1 MLERNSKNKW
11 SKEEDIK
18 LEELVKKNTPTKN
31 IAFRLK
37 RSISSI
43 YKRKYLIKMTKKNE
57 KKTQ

>member
-43 YKRKYLIKMTKKNE
+43 YKRKYLIKMTKKN
-57 KKTQ
+57 